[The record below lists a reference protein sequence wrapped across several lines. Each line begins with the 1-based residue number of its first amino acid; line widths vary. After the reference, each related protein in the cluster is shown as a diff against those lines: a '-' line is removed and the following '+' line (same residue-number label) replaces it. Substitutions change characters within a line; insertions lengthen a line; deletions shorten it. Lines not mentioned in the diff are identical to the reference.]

1 MKIKWTTLFILLL
14 LIIVIFLIVG
24 DRGGEQETG
33 DLSLPDEE
41 VEQVKHKEG
50 YGVSSSNPVAVEV
63 GMRVLEQGGNAVDAA
78 VAVSFAL
85 GVAEP
90 YGSGLGGGG
99 TMLVLPKPD
108 VEPVVYDYRETAP
121 REGRKNS
128 TGVPGL
134 VKGMHEVHHDYGV
147 KSLYDLLEPSIDIAE
162 GGFVVDTYLSQRI
175 HGARHRIDQDAASHF
190 FPDDEAIKGG
200 ETLRQEDLAET
211 LKRLQEY
218 GLNDFYEGDIAEDIA
233 NNYSDVSKR
242 DLEEYEVVKTKAAKG
257 SFYGYDVYTAG
268 PPTAGITLIQMLQ
281 MAEAY
286 KLDRIDKTSADYIH
300 LLGEMAKQAY
310 NDRLSNIS
318 DPKFT
323 EVNTEKL
330 ASEKY
335 SSKMASEISTV
346 ELSASFDVNDTPAD
360 ENNHNNTTHFVVM
373 DQDGMVVSA
382 TNTLSNFFGS
392 GNMVEGF
399 FLNNQLANF
408 SSNDKSPNAYEPQKS
423 PRSFITPTIV
433 RSEDGDDVMG
443 IGTPGGRRIPQ
454 ILTQVMISAMFDDI
468 SIQEALDQPR
478 FIVEDDEI
486 FIEED
491 MPDSIVS
498 DLRNKG
504 YLVKVNNSDMFYGGV
519 QVLSKFGE
527 DREVTGAADK
537 RRSGV
542 WKARSTE

>member
-1 MKIKWTTLFILLL
+1 
-14 LIIVIFLIVG
+14 
-24 DRGGEQETG
+24 
-33 DLSLPDEE
+33 
-41 VEQVKHKEG
+41 
-50 YGVSSSNPVAVEV
+50 
-63 GMRVLEQGGNAVDAA
+63 
-78 VAVSFAL
+78 
-85 GVAEP
+85 
-90 YGSGLGGGG
+90 
-99 TMLVLPKPD
+99 
-108 VEPVVYDYRETAP
+108 
-121 REGRKNS
+121 
-128 TGVPGL
+128 
-134 VKGMHEVHHDYGV
+134 
-147 KSLYDLLEPSIDIAE
+147 
-162 GGFVVDTYLSQRI
+162 
-175 HGARHRIDQDAASHF
+175 
-190 FPDDEAIKGG
+190 
-200 ETLRQEDLAET
+200 
-211 LKRLQEY
+211 
-218 GLNDFYEGDIAEDIA
+218 
-233 NNYSDVSKR
+233 
-242 DLEEYEVVKTKAAKG
+242 
-257 SFYGYDVYTAG
+257 
-268 PPTAGITLIQMLQ
+268 
-281 MAEAY
+281 
-286 KLDRIDKTSADYIH
+286 
-300 LLGEMAKQAY
+300 MAKQAY

-323 EVNTEKL
+323 EVDTEKL
-330 ASEKY
+330 TSEKY
-335 SSKMASEISTV
+335 SNKMASEVSTN

-373 DQDGMVVSA
+373 DQEGMVVSA

-408 SSNDKSPNAYEPQKS
+408 SSNDKSPNAYEPHKS